1 MPRRLLAL
9 DLDGTLLRQD
19 GGIEDRDAAA
29 VRRALR
35 LGVAV
40 TLATGRL
47 ATGALP
53 TARALGIESPL
64 VCADGVLLACGR
76 TGCVLEQE
84 ALDGFVVESTLCAAV
99 EHALAPFVFRAG
111 SIHAD
116 ARCAPLRSLVRAWTE
131 HIVLHDQLTAMEAA
145 WRGEPVATAFAVGG
159 REGVDAAARAV
170 VGACGRWAAVATFA
184 LRDEAWALR
193 VRPPGWDK
201 ARMLARLAE
210 RLDVTREHV
219 CAVGDWLN
227 DAPMLAW
234 AGRAFAMSDA
244 PEEVRLAARET
255 VDARRGKGGGV
266 AEAIGRWLGW

>member
-9 DLDGTLLRQD
+9 DLDGTLLRHD
-19 GGIEDRDAAA
+19 GGIDDRDAAA
-29 VRRALR
+29 VRRALG

-53 TARALGIESPL
+53 TARALSLEAPL

-84 ALDGFVVESTLCAAV
+84 PLDDVVVESTLHAAV
-99 EHALAPFVFRAG
+99 DRALAPFVFLAG

-116 ARCAPLRSLVRAWTE
+116 AVCAPLRSLVQAWTE
-131 HIVLHDQLTAMEAA
+131 HIVIHERLTAVQAA
-145 WRGEPVATAFAVGG
+145 WRGEPVATAFGVGA
-159 REGVDAAARAV
+159 RESVESAGRAV
-170 VGACGRWAAVATFA
+170 EHACGPSAEVATFA
-184 LRDEAWALR
+184 LRGEVWALR

-219 CAVGDWLN
+219 CAVGDWVN
-227 DAPMLAW
+227 DSPMLAW
-234 AGRAFAMSDA
+234 AGRAFAMADA
-244 PEEVRLAARET
+244 PEDVRLAARET
-255 VDARRGKGGGV
+255 VGARRGEGGGV
-266 AEAIGRWLGW
+266 AEAIGRWLGR